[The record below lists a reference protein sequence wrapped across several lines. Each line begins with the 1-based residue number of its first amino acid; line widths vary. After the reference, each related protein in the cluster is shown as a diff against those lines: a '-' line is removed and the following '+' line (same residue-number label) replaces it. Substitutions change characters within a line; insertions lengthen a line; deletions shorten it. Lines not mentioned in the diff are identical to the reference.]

1 LWSGHPLSNYSICE
15 QTWIDGKQY
24 FSVKND
30 QYFRQR
36 DQKLRND
43 LVQKILSSEDSGSSE
58 MSPDSEDANKF
69 HSCSADHNHLD
80 AGGEQ

>member
-1 LWSGHPLSNYSICE
+1 
-15 QTWIDGKQY
+15 
-24 FSVKND
+24 
-30 QYFRQR
+30 
-36 DQKLRND
+36 
-43 LVQKILSSEDSGSSE
+43 VQKILSSEDSGSSE